1 MRIWIPLNRVN
12 LSLLLLSMMLSLNCY
27 LYSIDCI
34 RMKLKIRS
42 IHILHSLFAY
52 LLSFPIWIELFVFYS
67 YFFCLKF
74 ACRTDDEKWRWYQTT
89 NTTITSLQLCANK
102 YAFQST
108 MVQQQQHPMFV
119 VISCGCCF
127 LQSCIAFG
135 VLLPILYSRK
145 CSVTFLKM
153 QFCTATS
160 TAMAIFTLG
169 FLKFLPQ
176 VSKYSYSF
184 PSLFI

>member
-1 MRIWIPLNRVN
+1 MRISHIAFAVCITYFHFQYK
-12 LSLLLLSMMLSLNCY
+12 LNC
-27 LYSIDCI
+27 LFSI
-34 RMKLKIRS
+34 
-42 IHILHSLFAY
+42 
-52 LLSFPIWIELFVFYS
+52 PVPFVS
-67 YFFCLKF
+67 N
-74 ACRTDDEKWRWYQTT
+74 AHAMMMMMTMMIPTT
-89 NTTITSLQLCANK
+89 NCHHHCN
-102 YAFQST
+102 YDFQST
-108 MVQQQQHPMFV
+108 IVQSQQHPMFV

-176 VSKYSYSF
+176 VSKYS
-184 PSLFI
+184 